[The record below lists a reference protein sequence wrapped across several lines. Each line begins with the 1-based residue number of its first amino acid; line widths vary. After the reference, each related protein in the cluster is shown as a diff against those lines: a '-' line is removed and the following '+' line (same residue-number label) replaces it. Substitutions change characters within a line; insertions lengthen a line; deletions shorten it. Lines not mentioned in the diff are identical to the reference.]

1 MNQQLV
7 DGTKH
12 QVEGRPLQG
21 NSWWILQ
28 WVQNI
33 WWMNQLVGTTHTK
46 HWLDATNQET
56 KNKLC
61 LLCIAYFTFTTTM
74 HLINARKLWP
84 RSKKK
89 KYMIYIY
96 ICLFNIYIYICLNLC
111 YLIASFQAHCCAFC
125 HFSFCCLQVSPVSP
139 GFHLHALNDVPA
151 VAHILFLLAVALT
164 SLLCHPA
171 APKPWPNNCKI

>member
-96 ICLFNIYIYICLNLC
+96 ICLFNIDIYIYLFEFVLFDSIIPSPLLC
-111 YLIASFQAHCCAFC
+111 FLP
-125 HFSFCCLQVSPVSP
+125 L
-139 GFHLHALNDVPA
+139 
-151 VAHILFLLAVALT
+151 LFLLPSGFTCLTWVSLACLEWCASCGAYSLFAGCCSDKFALPPSCT
-164 SLLCHPA
+164 QTLTQ
-171 APKPWPNNCKI
+171 